1 MYIRFQLVR
10 GNMEEKKEW
19 QIPAGEEGLA
29 SLRSGWDTTH
39 HRKGSGGP
47 GQPEGRGPVGRR
59 LQGVGWPWRV
69 LSGGGT

>member
-10 GNMEEKKEW
+10 GNIEEKKEW

-59 LQGVGWPWRV
+59 LAYLRSSKE
-69 LSGGGT
+69 LGGPGGF